1 MNGKYSMNTRRLGKF
16 DAADIPAY
24 IVAEEHFAPKES

>member
-1 MNGKYSMNTRRLGKF
+1 MNGKYSMNTRRSGKF